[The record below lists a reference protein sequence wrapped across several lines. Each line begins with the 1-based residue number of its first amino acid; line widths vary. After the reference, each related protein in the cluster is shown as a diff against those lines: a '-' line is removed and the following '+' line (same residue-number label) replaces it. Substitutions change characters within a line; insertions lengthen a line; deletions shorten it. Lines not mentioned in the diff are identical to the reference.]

1 MYILMYILS
10 AEAIMPAIRSRIVKW
25 GNSQAIRIPKRILD
39 QARLREG
46 EELEIRVEAG
56 CITLE
61 PLNPELTLES
71 LVARITPENQHH
83 ELDWGQ
89 PVGREVW

>member
-1 MYILMYILS
+1 
-10 AEAIMPAIRSRIVKW
+10 MPAIRSRIVKW
-25 GNSQAIRIPKRILD
+25 GNSQAVRIPKTVLD

-56 CITLE
+56 RITLE
-61 PLNPELTLES
+61 SLNSKLTLES

-83 ELDWGQ
+83 ELDWGK

>member
-1 MYILMYILS
+1 M
-10 AEAIMPAIRSRIVKW
+10 AAIRARIMKW
-25 GNSQAIRIPKRILD
+25 GNSQAVRIPKRVME

-46 EELEIRVEAG
+46 AELEIRVEAG
-56 CITLE
+56 RITLE
-61 PLNPELTLES
+61 PANSALTLES

-83 ELDWGQ
+83 ELSWGK

>member
-1 MYILMYILS
+1 M
-10 AEAIMPAIRSRIVKW
+10 KW
-25 GNSQAIRIPKRILD
+25 GNSQAVRIPKRVLD

-56 CITLE
+56 RITLE
-61 PLNPELTLES
+61 PLNSELTLEA
-71 LVARITPENQHH
+71 LVARIIPENQHQ
-83 ELDWGQ
+83 ELDWGK

>member
-1 MYILMYILS
+1 
-10 AEAIMPAIRSRIVKW
+10 MPAVRSRIVKW
-25 GNSQAIRIPKRILD
+25 GNSQAVRIPKKVLD

-56 CITLE
+56 RITLE
-61 PLNPELTLES
+61 PLNSGLTLEA

-83 ELDWGQ
+83 ELDWGNR
-89 PVGREVW
+89 VGKEVW

>member
-1 MYILMYILS
+1 
-10 AEAIMPAIRSRIVKW
+10 
-25 GNSQAIRIPKRILD
+25 LD

-56 CITLE
+56 RITLE
-61 PLNPELTLES
+61 PLDCGLTLES
-71 LVARITPENQHH
+71 LVAQITPENQHH
-83 ELDWGQ
+83 ELDWGK

>member
-1 MYILMYILS
+1 
-10 AEAIMPAIRSRIVKW
+10 MPAIRSRIVKW
-25 GNSQAIRIPKRILD
+25 GNSQAVRIPKKVLD

-56 CITLE
+56 RITLE
-61 PLNPELTLES
+61 SLNSGLTLES
-71 LVARITPENQHH
+71 LVAQITRENQHH
-83 ELDWGQ
+83 ELDWGK